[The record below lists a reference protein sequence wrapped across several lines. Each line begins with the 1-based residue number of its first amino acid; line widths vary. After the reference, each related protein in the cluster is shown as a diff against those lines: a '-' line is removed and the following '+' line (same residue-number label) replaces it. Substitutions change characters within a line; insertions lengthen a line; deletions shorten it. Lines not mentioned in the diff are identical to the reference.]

1 MVRPINR
8 VILFIIILS
17 GIYSFYV
24 HNDLDR
30 NVPFREIT
38 IQIVAIVLGFLFI
51 LKINYKWQSVFY
63 IKKRKKEIL
72 YCYEV
77 GSDLK
82 KRTFLYESLDI
93 LTYGVVGIMHITY
106 ADPGFYLGVVLLIA
120 AFEGFLYAIVNRK
133 NFKIGITSKAII
145 LATNRPNIIRLNKLK
160 AVINK
165 SGNYDFQHIDGRV
178 DKIERPWV
186 KSASRPLFNDVIK
199 TLTKE
204 KKIFCD
210 DFSVK
215 KSTQAQQLNN

>member
-8 VILFIIILS
+8 VILFLIVVS

-24 HNDLDR
+24 HNDLDH

-38 IQIVAIVLGFLFI
+38 VQIVAIVMAFLFL
-51 LKINYKWQSVFY
+51 LKINYKWQSLFY

-82 KRTFLYESLDI
+82 RRTYLYEGLDI
-93 LTYGVVGIMHITY
+93 LTYGVVGIMHLNY
-106 ADPGFYLGVVLLIA
+106 SDPGFYLGVVLSIA
-120 AFEGFLYAIVNRK
+120 AFEGILYALVNRK

-165 SGNYDFQHIDGRV
+165 SGNYDFQHADGRV

-186 KSASRPLFNDVIK
+186 KSDSRPLFDDVIK

-215 KSTQAQQLNN
+215 KSTQAQPVEA